1 MNDRI
6 FWWETPTKQYGTQ
19 TITTR
24 TDVPFDVELE
34 DIYFDGNEI
43 RYANGNFM
51 LRSQNGGYTELPPHL
66 DILVTMTFTNPTTSY
81 QQVEEV
87 YINTDECELDENG
100 YIVGLAGFGGIELS
114 ENYFDF
120 GNIQYD
126 FDWEQPYYETTEVIH
141 LVPKGDVQFG
151 EDGFNS
157 GFTVDGTKDS
167 SKISMFSLTQKSAI
181 KPYSIVYHENTN
193 TWWIVASDRVE
204 RLENEQGYVYK
215 HNLQL
220 EGAIELLNARDLTD
234 CGFNQNTYTIE
245 QFVKRLFEL
254 SNFEFKGDY
263 VSINVGNNMDLT
275 EKIDYV
281 KTYENYTLL
290 SAIRDF
296 FDGYNCAAKLTFNMD
311 SSYNL
316 TGCSLNICPKNG
328 NIDLPVLDL
337 DTDFNDKNEQ
347 RKIHKNSYGTTVVS
361 NTDNVVSTITKTF
374 PSVGG
379 VKLSSNAYQVTASN
393 AVIKLPSKVF
403 SVQEVKMY
411 LTIRFALRQYYGGS
425 WHYEY
430 QNYGGFFNVSD
441 TGALRKAM
449 TTARNYMATHFMAFD
464 NAKFGRQMSSMIKM
478 AQLMG
483 TITFNSD
490 ATYNPQSKLWVANS
504 SQRVRRLLYTYGS
517 ATRYWVQTVVADKDT
532 GNAIAGIGTPESG
545 ALYSR
550 PDNVFKFERGS
561 DEISG
566 FNMMPCDVRLIE
578 SDYGKDSNIL
588 FSWNQ
593 GGNACQFIVAA
604 GEKNSGYEIYANTF
618 TNQSNQPHKVL
629 WGVKYTPMTD
639 LKIKLDNRGDDN
651 NTHLY
656 NQNGKLTDINAFSK
670 MLNSYKQEIE
680 GENITKYA
688 VGYDLSAMPQVGQI
702 VNGDGHKYVIN
713 SVSLNFFQN
722 EESNG
727 GAYFIVGEYSLS
739 EYAAVKSL
747 LTSPN
752 TNVRDYGI
760 PQKNNVARKQVY
772 RDFYE
777 LTFTLEHNEDE
788 YYQPLSNIVNFGI
801 DSTENYTPHSAIFKL
816 TYDEEVNGATEYYY
830 TLESTVFKM
839 KKAVYEVI
847 EFKDNNIIGYDAQ
860 NTNTGF
866 AISRVFSGTYEQMNV
881 PISYTDSK
889 GRFAGIDINFCTPTQ
904 VQNIY
909 SAYKNSTAY
918 ADNTTIPFQ
927 NYLLFLPQEVYD
939 LSNQSN
945 RHDFKITDLTF
956 NKDALEVPVIEYC
969 CQIDDTPDV
978 EIGQDILENEDAM
991 VVIYDFVIVDK
1002 NTATQ
1007 LNAKKFFR
1015 RLEHAGDTYTDPDGV
1030 YDSIMEL
1037 YSRDAQ
1043 ITIGQDNKTM
1053 TIKFYYYQVLTY
1065 LFNQEQTAL
1074 LLESRVSSDQT
1085 QMSALKDKDIVIYK
1099 HLVKSISY
1107 DPNSDESYCDYND
1120 KLVMIIHGPTEDNFN
1135 GNDLI
1140 LKINHYKLN

>member
-34 DIYFDGNEI
+34 DIYFDGNEV
-43 RYANGNFM
+43 RYVNGNFM

-81 QQVEEV
+81 QQVEAV
-87 YINTDECELDENG
+87 YINTDECELDEDG
-100 YIVGLAGFGGIELS
+100 YIVGLAGFSGIELS

-120 GNIQYD
+120 GDIQYEYD
-126 FDWEQPYYETTEVIH
+126 YEQPYYETTTTTS
-141 LVPKGDVQFG
+141 LVPNGNVQFG
-151 EDGFNS
+151 ESGFNS

-167 SKISMFSLTQKSAI
+167 CKIMMFSYIQKSAI
-181 KPYSIVYHENTN
+181 KPFTIVWHENTN
-193 TWWIVASDRVE
+193 TWWIVASDKVE
-204 RLENEQGYVYK
+204 RLENEHGYLYK

-234 CGFNQNTYTIE
+234 CGFNQNEYTIQ

-254 SNFEFKGDY
+254 SNFEFKGNQ
-263 VSINVGNNMDLT
+263 VIINAGNNMDIT
-275 EKIDYV
+275 ENIDYV

-296 FDGYNCAAKLTFNMD
+296 FDGYNCAAKLTFNKD
-311 SSYNL
+311 SSNNL
-316 TGCSLNICPKNG
+316 TGCNLNICPKNG

-337 DTDFNDKNEQ
+337 DSDFNEKTEQ
-347 RKIHKNSYGTTVVS
+347 RRIHKNSYGTTVVS
-361 NTDNVVSTITKTF
+361 NTDNVVSTITKVF

-379 VKLSSNAYQVTASN
+379 VKLSSNSYNVTGSN
-393 AVIKLPSKVF
+393 AVIKLPTKVF

-411 LTIRFALRQYYGGS
+411 LTIRFALRQYYSGD
-425 WHYEY
+425 WHYTY
-430 QNYGGFFNVSD
+430 TDYGGYFNVSD
-441 TGALRKAM
+441 ISALRKAM
-449 TTARNYMATHFMAFD
+449 TKARNYMATHFGNFD
-464 NAKFGRQMSSMIKM
+464 NSKFGRQMSSMIKM
-478 AQLMG
+478 AQQMG
-483 TITFNSD
+483 TITFNSE
-490 ATYNPQSKLWVANS
+490 ATYNPQTKQWVATG

-532 GNAIAGIGTPESG
+532 GNAIADIGTPSSG
-545 ALYSR
+545 AVYSR
-550 PDNVFKFERGS
+550 PANVFKFERGS

-578 SDYGKDSNIL
+578 SDYGKDSCVL

-593 GGNACQFIVAA
+593 GGNACQFIVSA
-604 GEKNSGYEIYANTF
+604 GEKTSGYEIYANTF
-618 TNQSNQPHKVL
+618 TSNANQPHKVL
-629 WGVKYTPMTD
+629 WGVKYIPMTD

-680 GENITKYA
+680 GENITKHSI
-688 VGYDLSAMPQVGQI
+688 GYDLDDMPQVGQI

-713 SVSLNFFQN
+713 SASYNFYQN
-722 EESNG
+722 EENNG
-727 GAYFIVGEYSLS
+727 KAYFIVGEYSLS

-801 DSTENYTPHSAIFKL
+801 DATENYTPHSAIFKL
-816 TYDEEVNGATEYYY
+816 TYDEEVNGHTEYYY
-830 TLESTVFKM
+830 TLESTVYKM

-866 AISRVFSGTYEQMNV
+866 AIDRVFTGTYEQMNV

-889 GRFAGIDINFCTPTQ
+889 GRFAGIDINFCTPSQ
-904 VQNIY
+904 VQGIY
-909 SAYKNSTAY
+909 TAYKNTTAY
-918 ADNTTIPFQ
+918 ADNTTVPFQ
-927 NYLLFLPQEVYD
+927 NYLLFLPQEIYN
-939 LSNQSN
+939 LSNEDN
-945 RHDFKITDLTF
+945 RHDFKITDMAF
-956 NKDALEVPVIEYC
+956 KKDALEVPVIEYC

-991 VVIYDFVIVDK
+991 VVIYDFVIVNK

-1007 LNAKKFFR
+1007 LNAKRFFSD
-1015 RLEHAGDTYTDPDGV
+1015 LQHAGDTYTDPDGI

-1037 YSRDAQ
+1037 YSHDAQ
-1043 ITIGQDNKTM
+1043 ITLESDNKTIK
-1053 TIKFYYYQVLTY
+1053 IKFYYDQVLTY

-1074 LLESRVSSDQT
+1074 HLESRVDSSQVLK
-1085 QMSALKDKDIVIYK
+1085 SSLKDKDIIIFK

-1107 DPNSDESYCDYND
+1107 DSHEDESYCDYND
-1120 KLVMIIHGPTEDNFN
+1120 KLVMIIHGPSEENFD
-1135 GNDLI
+1135 GNDLV